1 MSLEEPGKD
10 NGPGGNQA
18 KSNLTKKMEC
28 SVSLQ
33 QSIGSFLLLCA

>member
-18 KSNLTKKMEC
+18 KSNLTKKWNVQCLC
-28 SVSLQ
+28 SSQ
-33 QSIGSFLLLCA
+33 